1 VRIKRKGLARAPA
14 RTINSFIYFIIRA
27 AARIVLAP
35 FFEIQVEGQDNVPK
49 RGSFILLPKHQR
61 WEDIPLLGLAS
72 PVPLYYVAK
81 KELFTNRLSSW
92 FMTSLGGI
100 PLDRRRPLASRNS
113 IKAVVELLEDEAGVV
128 VFPEGTYYRNGMGAG
143 RVGLIRLIHSQIEVP
158 YIPVGIRY
166 ARRAM
171 RKPVQIKFGRTLP
184 WEPSVEPEEF
194 LASAMQ
200 AIGALSGLRP

>member
-1 VRIKRKGLARAPA
+1 MRIKRKGLARAPA
-14 RTINSFIYFIIRA
+14 RTINSLVYYSIRA
-27 AARIVLAP
+27 VARIVLAP
-35 FFEIQVEGQDNVPK
+35 FFEIHVEGQDNVPK

-61 WEDIPLLGLAS
+61 WEDLPLLGLAS

-113 IKAVVELLEDEAGVV
+113 IKAVVELLEDGAGVV
-128 VFPEGTYYRNGMGAG
+128 VFPEGTYYRDGMGAG

-158 YIPVGIRY
+158 FIPVGIRY
-166 ARRAM
+166 SSQAT
-171 RKPVQIKFGRTLP
+171 RKPVLIRFGRTLP
-184 WEPSVEPEEF
+184 WEPSMEPEEF
-194 LASAMQ
+194 LDSAMQ
-200 AIGALSGLRP
+200 EIGVLSGLRP